1 LLLYKLAFEHD
12 PALKAMGY
20 KPMNLTLELLE
31 AEKPRV
37 FQVGNDGVMV
47 CVNGKCAKANVA
59 EVEAGLLELAECI
72 KHDYENGFC
81 VKEDCGG
88 TTSGAG
94 SSCEYRMYCPKWG

>member
-31 AEKPRV
+31 AEKPRI
-37 FQVGNDGVMV
+37 FQIGDDGLMV
-47 CVNGKCAKANVA
+47 CTNGRYAKAYVA
-59 EVEAGLLELAECI
+59 EVEAGLFEIAARI
-72 KHDYENGFC
+72 KHDYENGFG

-88 TTSGAG
+88 MKVPG
-94 SSCEYRMYCPKWG
+94 SSCEYKMYCPKWV